1 MNKTILAIHAHPD
14 DVEILAAGTLAQLS
28 AAGHR
33 VVIVSMTPGDC
44 GSRDRAPEDIAAIRR
59 KEAAAAAQ
67 LIGAAYRCAELRDLA
82 IFNDDASRR
91 RVTEVLRAVRPDV
104 VVTAS
109 PVDYMCDHEA
119 TSALV
124 RDACFGA
131 PAPNY
136 ATSAES
142 PAPALSAVPHL
153 YFMDPIGG
161 VDRENRPVIA
171 DFYVDIGP
179 QFETKRAMLA
189 EHASQREWL
198 LAQHGIDDYLL
209 TIERWT
215 REVGHRAGVVF
226 AEGFRHYRGHPYPQT
241 PFLED
246 LLRQAIRPRAQ
257 PPRDSACP
265 SRAAQ

>member
-1 MNKTILAIHAHPD
+1 MQQIILAIHAHPD

-28 AAGHR
+28 GAGHQ
-33 VVIVSMTPGDC
+33 VVIASMTPGDC
-44 GSRDRAPEDIAAIRR
+44 GARDRTPEQIAALRR
-59 KEAAAAAQ
+59 QEAAAAARHIQ
-67 LIGAAYRCAELRDLA
+67 ATYRCLEFRDLA
-82 IFNDDASRR
+82 VFSDDASRR
-91 RVTEVLRAVRPDV
+91 RVTEVLRTVRPDIV
-104 VVTAS
+104 LTAS

-136 ATSAES
+136 RTAAKTPE
-142 PAPALSAVPHL
+142 PALPAVPHL

-161 VDRENRPVIA
+161 VDRENRPVAA

-189 EHASQREWL
+189 EHRSQREWL

-209 TIERWT
+209 AMENWT
-215 REVGHRAGVVF
+215 RELGRRAGVIF
-226 AEGFRHYRGHPYPQT
+226 AEGFRHYKGHPYPAS
-241 PFLED
+241 PLLED
-246 LLRQAIRPRAQ
+246 LLGQTVLRPAQ
-257 PPRDSACP
+257 TLQGS
-265 SRAAQ
+265 S

>member
-33 VVIVSMTPGDC
+33 VAIVSMTPGDC
-44 GSRDRAPEDIAAIRR
+44 GARGRAAEEIAAIRR
-59 KEAAAAAQ
+59 QEAAAAARR
-67 LIGAAYRCAELRDLA
+67 IGASYGCAEFRDLA
-82 IFNDDASRR
+82 IFSDDASRR
-91 RVTEVLRAVRPDV
+91 RVTEVLRALRPDI

-131 PAPNY
+131 SAPNY
-136 ATSAES
+136 ATSAIP
-142 PAPALSAVPHL
+142 PAAALDAVPHL

-161 VDRENRPVIA
+161 VDRDNRPVAA

-198 LAQHGIDDYLL
+198 LAQHGMDDYLL
-209 TIERWT
+209 TMERWT
-215 REVGHRAGVVF
+215 RAAGRRAGLAL
-226 AEGFRHYRGHPYPQT
+226 AEGFRQYKGHPYPAT
-241 PFLED
+241 PLLQD
-246 LLRQAIRPRAQ
+246 LLGQAVHPAQ
-257 PPRDSACP
+257 PDPAKYSQEYLK
-265 SRAAQ
+265 S

>member
-1 MNKTILAIHAHPD
+1 MNKTILAVHAHPD

-44 GSRDRAPEDIAAIRR
+44 GSRDRAPEEIAAIRR
-59 KEAAAAAQ
+59 QEAATAARR
-67 LIGAAYRCAELRDLA
+67 IGAAYRCAEFRDLA

-131 PAPNY
+131 SAPNY
-136 ATSAES
+136 TTSAVS
-142 PAPALSAVPHL
+142 PAPALAAVPHL
-153 YFMDPIGG
+153 YFMDPISG
-161 VDRENRPVIA
+161 VDRENRPVMA
-171 DFYVDIGP
+171 DFYVDIGR
-179 QFETKRAMLA
+179 QFETKRTMLA

-209 TIERWT
+209 TMERWT
-215 REVGHRAGVVF
+215 REAGRRAGVVF
-226 AEGFRHYRGHPYPQT
+226 AEGFRHYKGHPYP
-241 PFLED
+241 PAPLLEH
-246 LLRQAIRPRAQ
+246 LLGHAIRPSAQ
-257 PPRDSACP
+257 PAQDSPCP
-265 SRAAQ
+265 